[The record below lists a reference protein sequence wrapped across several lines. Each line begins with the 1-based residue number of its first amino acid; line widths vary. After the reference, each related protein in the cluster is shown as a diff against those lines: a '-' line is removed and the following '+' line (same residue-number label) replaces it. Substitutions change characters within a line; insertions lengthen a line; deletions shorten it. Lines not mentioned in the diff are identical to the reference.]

1 MDAGER
7 FLAKYVQPNDAG
19 DLELPPLKDVD
30 PERIRAMD
38 EHFEKLELAEQLGLQ
53 TTRGML
59 FVG

>member
-1 MDAGER
+1 M
-7 FLAKYVQPNDAG
+7 AKYVQPNDAG